1 MKGGGKTVSL
11 ANINQRFI
19 YLLALLVVVV
29 PLMKPIGLPLTISAQ
44 VQQAYDVLVSVPE
57 GGVVLVSFDIEPNVA
72 ELIPQAK
79 AILNILEE
87 RNIRVVTFT
96 SYAESPQLPETATA
110 ETYGA
115 AGKEYGVDY
124 VNLGYYAGLE
134 ASLAAF
140 CENVRD
146 VFKTDYSGNS
156 LDSLPLMKDINGIKD
171 FDLAVTVNAS
181 AGKGTTIEMWVRQ
194 ANIAYKKPLLVGTM
208 GVSGPAAMSYLQSKN
223 IDGLMIGLKSAA
235 ELEQLGNKIGRA
247 SSAMDALTMA
257 DLMIVVLLI
266 LGNIGYLAGRR
277 KPNDGKVSAGGA
289 AQ

>member
-1 MKGGGKTVSL
+1 MSL

-19 YLLALLVVVV
+19 YFLALMVVVV
-29 PLMKPIGLPLTISAQ
+29 PLLRPIGLPLSISSE
-44 VQQAYDVLVSVPE
+44 VQQAFDLLTAVPE
-57 GGVVLVSFDIEPNVA
+57 GGLVLLSFDIEPNVA
-72 ELIPQAK
+72 ELIPQAQ

-87 RNIRVVTFT
+87 RNIRVVAFT
-96 SYAESPQLPETATA
+96 SYAESPQLSESCV
-110 ETYGA
+110 EGTYGA
-115 AGKEYGVDY
+115 AGREYGVDY

-146 VFKTDYSGNS
+146 VFKTDYRGNS
-156 LDSLPLMKDINGIKD
+156 LDSLELMQSINGID
-171 FDLAVTVNAS
+171 VFDLVITINAS

-194 ANIAYKKPLLVGTM
+194 ANIAYNKPLLVGTM

-257 DLMIVVLLI
+257 DLMIVILLI
-266 LGNIGYLAGRR
+266 LGNIGYFSARQKSNGS
-277 KPNDGKVSAGGA
+277 NATAGGA